1 MDQER
6 PRVFLVLASRAL
18 STSNL
23 FWSMRRI
30 PLVGG
35 LLVLLAALLLG
46 TSPAAAQYFGRNK
59 VQYDDFDFRVLPTEH
74 FEVYFYPE
82 EKEATS
88 DAARMAERWYSR
100 HSKTFLRTFNEKK
113 PLIFYANDADFQ
125 QTNVIGGFIGQ
136 GTGGVTEGL
145 KQRVVMPLTGSYADT
160 DHVLGHELVHSFQ
173 YDIALSGRD
182 SVRFNLGLIPLW
194 VVEGMAEYLSI
205 GRVDSHTAMWLRD
218 AALRD
223 DIPTATQ
230 LTRDTRYFP
239 YRYGQALMA
248 YVGGKYGDAAVAN
261 LFKLAGRTGLD
272 SAFVY
277 ALGIQA
283 DSLSNEWA
291 ETIKE
296 TYLPLTE
303 GRAPADSAGRR
314 VLSEEAT
321 GGRMNIAPTISPDGK
336 YIAFL
341 SERDL
346 FNINL
351 FVADAETGEVIKRLK
366 GTVTDPH
373 FDAIRFISSA
383 GSWSPDGK
391 RLAFVTFVQGDNE
404 IAILDVDSREVER
417 RFTVEGVGAITNPAW
432 SPDGETIAF
441 SGMDGGLSDL
451 YLLDVETREVR
462 QLTDDRYA
470 DMQPAWS
477 PDGETLAF
485 VTDRGPGGSNF
496 ETLEFSPMGLATIST
511 RGGEPTVLRPFGEAL
526 HHNPQFSPDGR
537 SLFFISD
544 QDGFKD
550 VYRLDLATGEPHRIT
565 HLQTGVSG
573 ITAMSPAMSVA
584 AQSGR
589 MVFSVFQNNT
599 YNVYALEDDEL
610 EGEPVEALAEDLIA
624 TAKVLPPIRALGEG
638 LVERY
643 LGSPRLGLPPPQEG
657 AVKDYSPRLRLD
669 YVAPP
674 TVGVSVGGPYGGGV
688 GGGVGFYFSDMLGN
702 QNLAIVAQANGT
714 YKDIGAQVGYL
725 NRKNRINYG
734 ASGGHIPILFGNAFY
749 DFAGGVPRY
758 NLIRQ
763 RIFID
768 QLSLDAAYP
777 LSTTRRFELNAGV
790 VRYGFDN
797 ELDRYTGFGRE
808 RINGD
813 DVEPGDP
820 LYRFLRESD
829 PIYFFSSTAAFVVD
843 YSNFGFT
850 SPVQGGRYRFQATPQ
865 VGSDNFVTALAD
877 VRRYVFR
884 KPFTFA
890 VRGLHVGNYGARE
903 SVNPNEGSRLY
914 GREYLGSSYYPG
926 FIRGYSFSSLEQDE
940 CSIPQGFTPQ
950 NPDGSINPTPCPEY
964 DRLYGTRI
972 GMASAEIR
980 LPVFGTES
988 LGLINFPYLPTELS
1002 LFADAGIAWT
1012 SDTTPVLKFTTD
1024 EQTLA
1029 DVNRRYPLVSV
1040 GASTRLNVLGY
1051 MVFEIFYAYPF
1062 QRPEKGPHFGFA
1074 LSPGW

>member
-1 MDQER
+1 
-6 PRVFLVLASRAL
+6 
-18 STSNL
+18 
-23 FWSMRRI
+23 MRRL
-30 PLVGG
+30 PLAGG
-35 LLVLLAALLLG
+35 LLLLAALLLG
-46 TSPAAAQYFGRNK
+46 TTPAAAQYFGRNK
-59 VQYDDFDFRVLPTEH
+59 VQYDNFNFRVLPTEH

-113 PLIFYANDADFQ
+113 PIIFYANDADFQ

-145 KQRVVMPLTGSYADT
+145 KQRVTMPLTGSYADT

-223 DIPTATQ
+223 DIPTANQ

-261 LFKLAGRTGLD
+261 LYKLAGRTGVD

-283 DSLSNEWA
+283 DSLSKEWA
-291 ETIKE
+291 EVIKE

-303 GRAPADSAGRR
+303 GRVPADSAGRL
-314 VLSEEAT
+314 VLSEET
-321 GGRMNIAPTISPDGK
+321 VGGRMNIAPAISPDGK

-351 FVADAETGEVIKRLK
+351 FVADAETGEIIKRLK

-391 RLAFVTFVQGDNE
+391 KLAFVTFVQGDNE
-404 IAILDVDSREVER
+404 IAILDVDSREIER
-417 RFTVEGVGAITNPAW
+417 RFTVEGIGAITNPAW

-441 SGMDGGLSDL
+441 SGMDGGISDL

-462 QLTDDRYA
+462 QLTNDRYA
-470 DMQPAWS
+470 DMQPTWS

-485 VTDRGPGGSNF
+485 ATDRGLDGTNF
-496 ETLEFSPMGLATIST
+496 ETLEYAPMRLATIST
-511 RGGEPTVLRPFGEAL
+511 LGGEPTVLKPFDEAT

-550 VYRLDLATGEPHRIT
+550 VYRLDLATGEPYRIT
-565 HLQTGVSG
+565 YLQTGVSG
-573 ITAMSPAMSVA
+573 ITGMSPAMSVA
-584 AQSGR
+584 MQSGR

-599 YNVYALEDDEL
+599 YDVYALEEDET
-610 EGEPVEALAEDLIA
+610 EGTPVDALDEDLVA
-624 TAKVLPPIRALGEG
+624 TAKVLPPVRALGEG

-643 LGSPRLGLPPPQEG
+643 LSSPRLGLPPPQAG
-657 AVKDYSPRLRLD
+657 ADVRDYSPRLRLD

-734 ASGGHIPILFGNAFY
+734 ASGGHIPILYGNAGYGY
-749 DFAGGVPRY
+749 DNGRLVLVRDLY
-758 NLIRQ
+758 

-768 QLSLDAAYP
+768 QVSLDAAYP
-777 LSTTRRFELNAGV
+777 LTTTRRFELNAGV
-790 VRYGFDN
+790 VRYGFDY
-797 ELDRYTGFGRE
+797 EREIYDQFGR
-808 RINGD
+808 RDRQDI
-813 DVEPGDP
+813 PGAP
-820 LYRFLRESD
+820 D
-829 PIYFFSSTAAFVVD
+829 PIYFFSTTAAFVGD

-850 SPVQGGRYRFQATPQ
+850 SPVQGGRYRFQVTPQ
-865 VGSDNFVTALAD
+865 VGSDDFVTALAD

-890 VRGLHVGNYGARE
+890 IRGLHIGNYGARE
-903 SVNPNEGSRLY
+903 SADPNEGSRLY

-926 FIRGYSFSSLEQDE
+926 FIRGYSFSSLGQDE
-940 CSIPQGFTPQ
+940 CSTPEGFTPQ
-950 NPDGSINPTPCPEY
+950 NPDGSFNSVPCPEY
-964 DRLYGTRI
+964 DRLFGTRI
-972 GMASAEIR
+972 GVASAEVR
-980 LPVFGTES
+980 LPLFGTEA

-1024 EQTLA
+1024 QQTLA
-1029 DVNRRYPLVSV
+1029 NVDKRYPLVSV
-1040 GASTRLNVLGY
+1040 GASTRFNVLGY
-1051 MVFEIFYAYPF
+1051 LVFEVFYAYPF
-1062 QRPEKGPHFGFA
+1062 QRPEKGAHFGFA

>member
-1 MDQER
+1 MDRER
-6 PRVFLVLASRAL
+6 PWVFLVLASRVL
-18 STSNL
+18 SNL
-23 FWSMRRI
+23 NPLLPPMRS
-30 PLVGG
+30 LSLTGG
-35 LLVLLAALLLG
+35 LLVLIAALLLS
-46 TSPAAAQYFGRNK
+46 TQPAAAQYFGRNK

-74 FEVYFYPE
+74 FEIYFYPE
-82 EKEATS
+82 MEEATT

-113 PLIFYANDADFQ
+113 PIIFYANDADFQ
-125 QTNVIGGFIGQ
+125 QTNVIGGFIGE

-194 VVEGMAEYLSI
+194 LIEGMAEYLSI

-261 LFKLAGRTGLD
+261 LFKMAGRAGVD

-277 ALGIQA
+277 ALGVQA
-283 DSLSNEWA
+283 DSLSREWA
-291 ETIKE
+291 ETVKE
-296 TYLPLTE
+296 TYLPFTE
-303 GRAPADSAGRR
+303 GRTPADSAGRL
-314 VLSEEAT
+314 VISEETT
-321 GGRMNIAPTISPDGK
+321 GGRLNIAPSISPDGQ
-336 YIAFL
+336 YVAFL

-351 FVADAETGEVIKRLK
+351 FVADAETGEIIKRLK

-383 GSWSPDGK
+383 GAWSPDGTK
-391 RLAFVTFVQGDNE
+391 LAFITFVQGDNE

-496 ETLEFSPMGLATIST
+496 ETLEFSPMRLATIST
-511 RGGEPTVLRPFGEAL
+511 LGGEPTVLAPFGEAM

-550 VYRLDLATGEPHRIT
+550 AYRLDLATGEPFRVT

-584 AQSGR
+584 MQSGR

-599 YNVYALEDDEL
+599 YSVYGLDEDEL
-610 EGEPVEALAEDLIA
+610 EGEPVEALAEDLVA

-643 LGSPRLGLPPPQEG
+643 LASPSLGLPPPQDG
-657 AVKDYSPRLRLD
+657 ADVRDYSPRLRLD

-674 TVGVSVGGPYGGGV
+674 QVGVSVGGPYGGGV

-702 QNLAIVAQANGT
+702 QNLAVIAQANGT
-714 YKDIGAQVGYL
+714 YKDIGAQAAYL

-734 ASGGHIPILFGNAFY
+734 ASGGHIPLLLGY
-749 DFAGGVPRY
+749 GYGGRY
-758 NLIRQ
+758 NRDPETGLITFDRVL
-763 RIFID
+763 RRVYID
-768 QLSLDAAYP
+768 QLSLNASYP
-777 LSTTRRFELNAGV
+777 LSTTRRFELNAGAI
-790 VRYGFDN
+790 RYGFGYETERYFLDEFGRVLDRRRENLN
-797 ELDRYTGFGRE
+797 EL
-808 RINGD
+808 
-813 DVEPGDP
+813 EPDP
-820 LYRFLRESD
+820 F
-829 PIYFFSSTAAFVVD
+829 YFFQTSAAFVVD
-843 YSNFGFT
+843 FSNFGFT
-850 SPVQGGRYRFQATPQ
+850 SPVQGGRYRFQISPQ
-865 VGSDNFVTALAD
+865 IGSDDFVTALVDA
-877 VRRYVFR
+877 RRYFFAR
-884 KPFTFA
+884 PFTFA
-890 VRGLHVGNYGARE
+890 VRALHIGNYGARE
-903 SVNPNEGSRLY
+903 GEDLGPNDIPFA
-914 GREYLGSSYYPG
+914 REYLGSSYYPG
-926 FIRGYSFSSLEQDE
+926 FLRGYSYSSFSLDE
-940 CSIPQGFTPQ
+940 CTGGQPQPGQ
-950 NPDGSINPTPCPEY
+950 QLNCPEY
-964 DRLYGTRI
+964 DRLFGSRI
-972 GMASAEIR
+972 GVASAEVR

-1002 LFADAGIAWT
+1002 LFADAGLAWT
-1012 SDTTPVLKFTTD
+1012 SDTTPVFKFITD
-1024 EQTLA
+1024 RQTLA
-1029 DVNRRYPLVSV
+1029 DTDRRYPLVSV

-1051 MVFEIFYAYPF
+1051 LIFEIFYAYPF
-1062 QRPEKGPHFGFA
+1062 QRPEKGAHFGFA